1 MVEVK
6 KYKIFHDNSIKATQ
20 NHTKNLLNKNKCFN
34 CLKPDIRY
42 DEKHD
47 LVYCFSCG
55 IVIKQSLHDFTPP
68 ENINYTLLSDL
79 SFI

>member
-1 MVEVK
+1 MIKPRE
-6 KYKIFHDNSIKATQ
+6 YYLQNYNSTLLARNNKEKLIK
-20 NHTKNLLNKNKCFN
+20 KNKCFN
-34 CLKPDIRY
+34 CLKPDIRF

-47 LVYCFSCG
+47 MIYCRNCG

-68 ENINYTLLSDL
+68 ENINYTLLSDI